1 MINRFLTAITSLILS
16 SSMFPLCV
24 GAQDLTPESRE
35 MDCGEM
41 LFNKPATYTLEL
53 KNTTGKAVEIKDIDT
68 GCGCTTANF
77 TKGRLMP
84 NAKAQVSLTFD
95 AKQLGHFSRVVRVFT
110 EPNRGGTPTEIVVS
124 GVVVTKIENYS
135 GEYPCRMGSLLADK
149 DNVEYDDVNKGQ
161 KLTQEIHIM
170 NPSSQNA
177 TPVVL
182 RLPSYLTAEVTP
194 KVLGP
199 RQKGTVKL
207 TLHSNKLLS
216 YGLNQTTV
224 YLGKNRSDKVSP
236 EKVITVSAILLPP
249 AIAKDDV
256 KRAVAPR
263 LEMSRKYID
272 MTPLASKSK
281 YKDEVTLSNN
291 GRTALEIQSLQL
303 FTTGINVSLDKKKI
317 EPGETAKL
325 TVTCKAKDLKKLRM
339 RPRILMITN
348 DPNHQKVVLEIKR

>member
-1 MINRFLTAITSLILS
+1 MIKKLLAVIALIT
-16 SSMFPLCV
+16 FPLSIMY
-24 GAQDLTPESRE
+24 AQDLTPEIKDV
-35 MDCGEM
+35 DCGEM
-41 LFNKPATYTLEL
+41 LFNKPTTYTVEL
-53 KNTTGKAVEIKDIDT
+53 KNTSAHAVEIKKVDT

-77 TKGRLMP
+77 TQGRLMP
-84 NAKAQVSLTFD
+84 NAKALVSLTFD
-95 AKQLGHFSRVVRVFT
+95 AKQLGHFNRVVRVFT
-110 EPNRGGTPTEIVVS
+110 EPNMGGTPAEIIVR

-149 DNVEYDDVNKGQ
+149 DNVEFDDVNKGQ
-161 KLTQEIHIM
+161 KLTREIHIM
-170 NPSSQNA
+170 NPASQNA
-177 TPVVL
+177 IPVVL

-224 YLGKNRSDKVSP
+224 YLGKNRNDKVSR
-236 EKVITVSAILLPP
+236 EKVITVSSILLPP
-249 AIAKDDV
+249 VLANDDV

-263 LEMSRKYID
+263 LEMSRNYID
-272 MTPLASKSK
+272 MTPLAQKSK
-281 YKDEVTLSNN
+281 YKDEVTLTNN
-291 GRTALEIQSLQL
+291 GRTVLDIQSLQL
-303 FTTGINVSLDKKKI
+303 FTTGVNVSLDKQKI
-317 EPGETAKL
+317 NPGETAKL
-325 TVTCKAKDLKKLRM
+325 TVTCKAKDLKKLRV

>member
-1 MINRFLTAITSLILS
+1 MIKAKITLIGIMLGMMAS
-16 SSMFPLCV
+16 
-24 GAQDLTPESRE
+24 GAYAQDLTPIYKEV
-35 MDCGEM
+35 DCGEM
-41 LFNKPATYTLEL
+41 LFNQPASYTVEL
-53 KNTTGKAVEIKDIDT
+53 QNTSAKRIEIKDIDT
-68 GCGCTTANF
+68 GCGCTTANY
-77 TKGRLMP
+77 TKDKLMP
-84 NAKAQVSLTFD
+84 NAKANVTLTFD

-110 EPNRGGTPTEIVVS
+110 EPDRGGTPAEITVR

-149 DNVEYDDVNKGQ
+149 DNVEFDDVNKGQ

-177 TPVVL
+177 SPVVL

-199 RQKGTVKL
+199 RQKGIIKL

-249 AIAKDDV
+249 ALAKDDV
-256 KRAVAPR
+256 KRAVAPH
-263 LEMSRKYID
+263 LDMSRKYID
-272 MTPLASKSK
+272 MAPLAQKSK
-281 YKDEVTLSNN
+281 YKDEVTLTNN
-291 GRTALEIQSLQL
+291 GRSALDIQSLQL
-303 FTTGINVSLDKKKI
+303 FTTGINVSLDKKRI
-317 EPGETAKL
+317 NPGETAKL
-325 TVTCKAKDLKKLRM
+325 TVTCKAKDLKKLRV